1 MFSTFCESHASQIP
15 FHAVA
20 RLFRS
25 AARVTGLDDEAARAS
40 LRAQLPDADPDDL
53 LLLDDLMGIADP
65 AMALP
70 RIDPDARRR
79 RLRALINTANLARTE
94 PILYVMEDVHWID
107 DGSESMMADLLAV
120 IGQTPVDSG
129 GHLPSRLRRCAV
141 AGARRADDRT

>member
-1 MFSTFCESHASQIP
+1 MAIAKSRGISVFSTYCESHASQIP

-20 RLFRS
+20 RFFRS

-70 RIDPDARRR
+70 ASIRMPGG
-79 RLRALINTANLARTE
+79 
-94 PILYVMEDVHWID
+94 
-107 DGSESMMADLLAV
+107 DGWE
-120 IGQTPVDSG
+120 
-129 GHLPSRLRRCAV
+129 R
-141 AGARRADDRT
+141 